1 MPSKR
6 SNPRRHV
13 LTAVSGGDM
22 QKRNNRILAVATV
35 LSLGIYLLT
44 SQLKFGIGFPL
55 DDAWIHQTY
64 ARNLAEWG
72 QWAFWRGATSGGSTA
87 PLWSA
92 LLALGYWLKI
102 PFYFWTY
109 ALGGILLWSLAVL
122 SEQFLREVT
131 PSYRGKIPVA
141 GIFIIGEWHLVWSAV
156 SGMETLL
163 YALIV
168 TTVLVFL
175 AQGKRNFLLF
185 GALVGISLWVRPGGV
200 TLLGPVLV
208 VLFFEDNFSL
218 KSNFSHLSRR
228 RIFTNLFNLALG
240 FGIFLAL
247 YFLFNLAVSGTPLPN
262 TFYAKQ
268 AEYAV
273 LREAPLIKRFLAQ
286 ISLPLIGA
294 GAFLLPSLLYFAWR
308 ARSKVSILVGGVW
321 FLGYAAIYAEKLPV
335 TYQHG
340 RYLIPAMP
348 IFFLWGLAGLIQL
361 LAGARSKHWGKMGAF
376 AWGSALVLI
385 WGAFYLLGAKSYA
398 EDVTFIE
405 SEMVATARWVNQN
418 LPSNAIIA
426 AHDIGALGYFDGRK
440 IIDLAGLVSP
450 EVIPFARDEGKLANY
465 LNEQEVDYLIVFP
478 SWYETLPEGLS
489 IVYNDRSLFVRKIG
503 GENMTIYQWTY

>member
-1 MPSKR
+1 MR
-6 SNPRRHV
+6 
-13 LTAVSGGDM
+13 GGDRWGAG
-22 QKRNNRILAVATV
+22 RNNLILAGATV
-35 LSLGIYLLT
+35 LSIGIYLLVSELT
-44 SQLKFGIGFPL
+44 IGIGFPL

-72 QWAFWRGATSGGSTA
+72 QWSFWRGATSGGSTA

-109 ALGGILLWSLAVL
+109 ALGGILLWGLAVL
-122 SEQFLREVT
+122 SERFLRETV
-131 PSYRGKIPVA
+131 PAYRGKFPLV
-141 GIFIIGEWHLVWSAV
+141 GIFIIGEWHLVWAAA

-168 TTVLVFL
+168 TAVLVLL
-175 AQGKRNFLLF
+175 ARGKRNFLLF
-185 GALVGISLWVRPGGV
+185 GMLVGISLWVRPGGV

-208 VLFFEDNFSL
+208 VLFFDRSW
-218 KSNFSHLSRR
+218 R
-228 RIFTNLFNLALG
+228 RISQHLFNLTLGFGVFLALYLLFNLA
-240 FGIFLAL
+240 IT
-247 YFLFNLAVSGTPLPN
+247 GTPLPN

-268 AEYAV
+268 AEYAI
-273 LREAPLIKRFLAQ
+273 LREAPLINRFLAQ

-294 GAFLLPSLLYFAWR
+294 GVLLLPGVFYFIWR
-308 ARSKVSILVGGVW
+308 ARRKVTILVGVIW

-348 IFFLWGLAGLIQL
+348 IFFLWGLAGLMRL
-361 LAGARSKHWGKMGAF
+361 LADAQSKHWGKMGAF

-385 WGAFYLLGAKSYA
+385 WGAFYLLGAQSYT

-418 LPSNAIIA
+418 LPPDALIA
-426 AHDIGALGYFDGRK
+426 AHDIGALGYFDGRE

-450 EVIPFARDEGKLANY
+450 EVIPFVRDEERLRSY
-465 LNEQEVDYLIVFP
+465 LSEEEADYLIVFP
-478 SWYETLPEGLS
+478 SWYITLSEGLP
-489 IVYNDRSLFVRKIG
+489 IVYNTNGYSVLKNG
-503 GENMTIYQWTY
+503 AENMTTYQWVP